1 MAAGPSTD
9 FAQRVER
16 VAKMIYSSHPDHRA
30 RELIA
35 RQTIE
40 VKGTPSR
47 DDYAIV
53 RGGQRDDGGVLVGYH
68 VPPSAPGGE
77 RIAIFESG
85 VRALAAMHGMSIDQ
99 AIETNLLHESEHAAG
114 FCPPGHTDCTDEEI
128 MNTLRAGGTLDPEQ
142 IVGRSATI
150 QRAAA
155 ARGMLVPMAAGSPHW
170 TYETAGA
177 NSCGCGH

>member
-1 MAAGPSTD
+1 MAGPSID

-16 VAKMIYSSHPDHRA
+16 IAQMIHANHPDPRA
-30 RELIA
+30 RQLIA
-35 RQTIE
+35 RPTIE
-40 VKGTPSR
+40 VKGTPSP

-53 RGGQRDDGGVLVGYH
+53 RGGQRNDGGVLVGYH
-68 VPPSAPGGE
+68 VPIGAPGGE

-85 VRALAAMHGMSIDQ
+85 VRALASMQGMSLDQ

-142 IVGRSATI
+142 IAGRSPAI
-150 QRAAA
+150 QRAAE
-155 ARGMLVPMAAGSPHW
+155 ARGMLIPISAGSPHW
-170 TYETAGA
+170 TYETAGP